1 MNYTVTFS
9 PALDYVIHTDK
20 LKDGAINRFSEAN
33 IFCGGKGINV
43 SLVLKELMQESCA
56 LGFTAGFSGQEI
68 EKRLSKQGVKH
79 RFINLDNGFSRIN
92 IKIKSDKETELN
104 GEGPSIPAAAVDKL
118 IKQLCK
124 LSPGDYL
131 ILSGSVPST
140 LTNNI
145 YEKILSELENK
156 NIISV
161 VDASGD
167 LLTNTLKY
175 KPFLIKPN
183 QLELSE
189 IIGKKLNNIKQIT
202 EAAAEMQKLGARNVL
217 VSMGK
222 DGAILTDENGQIFLC
237 STASG
242 RIKNSVGA
250 GDSMVAGFIAGY
262 ITSENYEYALRLGTA
277 AGSATAFSEGLAD
290 KAKIDEL
297 FSLTSTE
304 LI

>member
-1 MNYTVTFS
+1 MIYTVTFS

-250 GDSMVAGFIAGY
+250 GDSMVAGFIAGWEE
-262 ITSENYEYALRLGTA
+262 SHDYAHAFKMGIA
-277 AGSATAFSEGLAD
+277 SGSAST
-290 KAKIDEL
+290 
-297 FSLTSTE
+297 FSLGFAGRDKVE
-304 LI
+304 EIYKQINI